1 MSGLIGITRLAFG
14 LQNLGDSVKM
24 KRDTTIIN
32 EELDKLDELSDEM
45 SENNETSSN
54 DPNTGIKYLIHIG
67 TPLNL
72 TGNINF
78 NNINNL
84 VEIIARSGE
93 PVLLEIERQM
103 NPTKIQ
109 QNELFKLISSKE
121 FRASLLAGSVKCIP
135 YQKQL
140 ESINPIELSRF
151 VYNEVSKLK
160 DYNDKCNVLKPL
172 LLDEYFKLAKIS
184 EDESIQ
190 NYYLSTLTGT
200 FMSYVISNKLNN
212 FDAFG
217 PHSLGQYNNNLFL
230 LINKEVDLQQSFFRL
245 NSDIIHNKHHT
256 HNSINHSNEQETLY
270 AESSEKVKFDGN
282 IDERVGSANTN
293 EININNNP
301 DFNNKPTSEATT
313 SEATTSEATKADNKN
328 NLPKIQ
334 GIFIGPFNN
343 YEFIE
348 YGNN

>member
-1 MSGLIGITRLAFG
+1 
-14 LQNLGDSVKM
+14 
-24 KRDTTIIN
+24 
-32 EELDKLDELSDEM
+32 M

-190 NYYLSTLTGT
+190 NYYLSALTGT
-200 FMSYVISNKLNN
+200 FMSYVISNIQNDG
-212 FDAFG
+212 FGTYGFG
-217 PHSLGQYNNNLFL
+217 PHSLSQYNNNLFL

-256 HNSINHSNEQETLY
+256 HNSINHSNEQESETLY

-293 EININNNP
+293 SININNNP